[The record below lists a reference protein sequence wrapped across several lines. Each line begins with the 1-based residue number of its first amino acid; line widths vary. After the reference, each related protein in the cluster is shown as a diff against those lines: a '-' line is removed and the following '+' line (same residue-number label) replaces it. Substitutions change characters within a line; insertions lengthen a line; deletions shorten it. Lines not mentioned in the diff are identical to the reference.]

1 MFFGLNDVAF
11 LAAASA
17 APALWTPAD
26 IATALWLDAA
36 DASTITESGG
46 TVSQLNDKSGNNLH
60 VSQSNVAN
68 QPTSTGTQNGLT
80 VLGYSGSQY
89 LTAAAAAN
97 WTFLHNATGSSIF
110 VVCKP
115 GTTATPDAG
124 YAVLGT
130 NNATSANVGYYLF
143 HDNRNSASRLSVLD
157 VAVTRGVANQATSR
171 ILSGNG
177 FWPVNAWG
185 VMGIISDPANATASA
200 RLSARLTGGAALE
213 TNTFT
218 NTLSTANPISPLQ
231 IGASGNNT
239 SPLTG
244 SIGEVVIV
252 SGLIS
257 SSNRQKMEGY
267 LAHKWG
273 LTADLPNDH
282 PYKTAAPTV

>member
-1 MFFGLNDVAF
+1 MFMARIGGVA
-11 LAAASA
+11 ANARR
-17 APALWTPAD
+17 LWTPAN
-26 IATALWLDAA
+26 ITTALWLDAA
-36 DASTITESGG
+36 DSSTVILNGSD
-46 TVSQLNDKSGNNLH
+46 VSRWDDKSGNGR
-60 VSQSNVAN
+60 NVEQTTAAN

-115 GTTATPDAG
+115 GTTATPNAG

-143 HDNRNSASRLSVLD
+143 HDNRDSVSRFSVLD
-157 VAVTRGVANQATSR
+157 VAATRGVAAQATSR

-213 TNTFT
+213 TNAFT
-218 NTLSTANPISPLQ
+218 NTLSTEDPISPLQ
-231 IGASGNNT
+231 IGAGGNNT

-273 LTADLPNDH
+273 LAANLPADH
-282 PYKTAAPTV
+282 PYKNRAPIQ